1 MKYCSQCGK
10 PMEDDAKF
18 CPGCGKAVTASSF
31 QPKTPAAPTQEVP
44 KVKAT
49 IVNDAGDS
57 LRKKLSILY
66 LIGAVLTA
74 LFLVLTPKAGGVPV
88 FALLLCF
95 LLPIAAWVVT
105 FFVNKGGA
113 SYTALIAATVI
124 SVILT
129 FFCGS
134 ALFAGD
140 VNTTLFHVV
149 LVLLAIVILALLGKE
164 IAGHSK

>member
-18 CPGCGKAVTASSF
+18 CPGCGKAVTAPSF
-31 QPKTPAAPTQEVP
+31 QPTSPAANQEVP

-49 IVNDAGDS
+49 IVNDAADG

-66 LIGAVLTA
+66 LVGAVLTA
-74 LFLVLTPKAGGVPV
+74 LFMVLTPKAGGMPV
-88 FALLLCF
+88 LPMLLFL

-113 SYTALIAATVI
+113 SNVALVVCTVV
-124 SVILT
+124 SLILT

-134 ALFAGD
+134 AIFSGD
-140 VNTTLFHVV
+140 ASTVLFHIVLVV
-149 LVLLAIVILALLGKE
+149 LAVVILVLLGKE
-164 IAGHSK
+164 ISKQSK